1 MDGSIFQSD
10 VYCTLY
16 ICSGVGKDYRG
27 EDQVLEI
34 DRKVGEHF
42 WSVLGG
48 EKLAKLTRKIKCK
61 KRKFWGHILLFM
73 ATILLVTEFSAV
85 KQKC

>member
-1 MDGSIFQSD
+1 LKSIKVWLPFVQSD

-42 WSVLGG
+42 WSVLEG
-48 EKLAKLTRKIKCK
+48 EKLAKLTRKIKYK
-61 KRKFWGHILLFM
+61 K
-73 ATILLVTEFSAV
+73 TIQNKTNKQTNKKTSNLLVA
-85 KQKC
+85 